1 MSLEDRVTPTKDLLQ
16 ITGVSYRSH
25 TKAKHIPSV
34 PMMNPILANPGA
46 L

>member
-1 MSLEDRVTPTKDLLQ
+1 MSLKDRVTPTKDLLQ

-25 TKAKHIPSV
+25 TKAKYIHLV
-34 PMMNPILANPGA
+34 PMTNPILANPGA